1 VLPLQIFEPRY
12 RRLVAEKRDF
22 GVVLIRSGRE
32 VGEAPD
38 ELCQVG
44 TVATLERVEALP
56 DGRFSVLARG
66 LERFR
71 IVSMLEPHEYL
82 LADVEPLP
90 EPQAAASTQLLKLLA
105 DYLELFGLELPA
117 RFSAARTTRAVWLA
131 GSLLQVEPAKRQRL
145 LEEGDAAYA
154 ESLLFEEV
162 ARLRRLGGL
171 GQLRPSR
178 PSPN

>member
-12 RRLVAEKRDF
+12 RRLVSEQRDF

-38 ELCQVG
+38 ELAQVG
-44 TVATLERVEALP
+44 TVATFERVEALP
-56 DGRFSVLARG
+56 DGRFSVVARG
-66 LERFR
+66 VSRFR
-71 IVSMLEPHEYL
+71 IVSMLEPRDYL
-82 LADVEPLP
+82 VAEVEPLA
-90 EPQAAASTQLLKLLA
+90 EPPAAPSTRLLRLLA
-105 DYLELFGLELPA
+105 DYLELFGLQLPD
-117 RFSAARTTRAVWLA
+117 RLSAARSTRAVWLA
-131 GSLLQVEPAKRQRL
+131 GSLLQVEPGKRQRL
-145 LEEGDAAYA
+145 LETGDARLA
-154 ESLLFEEV
+154 EAVLDEEV